1 MKRGWLKNTALATIL
16 STTLTACG
24 GGGGGGG
31 AVGTVTNFVQEDLSS
46 LSGSSSIVGSYSS
59 LLSDFNQAIS
69 GGDFGSLTGVITGP
83 DADDIATANT
93 LLTQL
98 DTAVALWSQSEA
110 LIEQQSDADKYRIY
124 NSNSYKKPTRPWYI

>member
-31 AVGTVTNFVQEDLSS
+31 AVDVVSDFVQEDLSS
-46 LSGSSSIVGSYSS
+46 LSGSSNIVGSYSN

-69 GGDFGSLTGVITGP
+69 GGDF
-83 DADDIATANT
+83 
-93 LLTQL
+93 
-98 DTAVALWSQSEA
+98 
-110 LIEQQSDADKYRIY
+110 
-124 NSNSYKKPTRPWYI
+124 